1 MVGTLQGKCPPHM
14 IAALADVFQEDGFKG
29 LYRGWAASSL
39 KVMPTS
45 GVTWMFYEAWKD
57 LLLDPQPQT

>member
-1 MVGTLQGKCPPHM
+1 M

-57 LLLDPQPQT
+57 LLLDPRPQT

>member
-1 MVGTLQGKCPPHM
+1 M
-14 IAALADVFQEDGFKG
+14 IAALAEVVQEEGFKG
-29 LYRGWAASSL
+29 LFRGWAASSL

-57 LLLDPQPQT
+57 ILLAPRLHV